1 MTEPAIARLLVVDDN
16 PANCELLVRRLQ
28 RQGHG
33 VEFVEGGREALARL
47 RATDFDLVLLDIT
60 MPGMDGYQ
68 VLAEMKADA
77 ALSHIPVV
85 MVSALDEI
93 ESVVR
98 CLGLGADDY
107 LPKPFDPAL
116 LRARVESSLAR
127 KRLHD
132 SERRYLRAMERELE
146 IGRQIQQGFLPD
158 ALPRVDGWQ
167 IAARFL
173 PARQVA
179 GDFYDV
185 FALRNGS
192 LFLVVADVC
201 DKGVGAALYMA
212 LFRSLIRAIAGQ
224 GGDGDSVQALTRTA
238 RSTSDYIA
246 TVHGGANMF
255 ATAFLA
261 VLEPVSGDF
270 VYVNAGHDAP
280 MLVRRGAQAIERL
293 MPTGAALGLMPDQ
306 AFGVAAGRL
315 APGDLLLAFTDGVT
329 EAGSPGAQFGEQ
341 GVEDRLRA
349 MNGSADELLGE
360 IAASV
365 AALNVEQADDVTM
378 LAAQRALR

>member
-1 MTEPAIARLLVVDDN
+1 
-16 PANCELLVRRLQ
+16 
-28 RQGHG
+28 
-33 VEFVEGGREALARL
+33 
-47 RATDFDLVLLDIT
+47 

-68 VLAEMKADA
+68 VLAELKADA

-127 KRLHD
+127 KRLQD

-158 ALPRVDGWQ
+158 ALPRIDGWQ

-224 GGDGDSVQALTRTA
+224 GGDGDSVQALTQTV

-246 TVHGGANMF
+246 TVHGSANMF

-261 VLEPVSGDF
+261 VLEPASGEF

-280 MLVRRGAQAIERL
+280 MLVRRAGRSIERL

-329 EAGSPGAQFGEQ
+329 EAGSPGALFGEQ
-341 GVEDRLRA
+341 GIEERLRA

-360 IAASV
+360 IAAGV
-365 AALNVEQADDVTM
+365 AALNGEQADDVTM
-378 LAAQRALR
+378 LAAQREPR

>member
-246 TVHGGANMF
+246 TVHSGANMF

-280 MLVRRGAQAIERL
+280 MLVRRGAQPIERL

-341 GVEDRLRA
+341 GIEDRLRA

-360 IAASV
+360 IAAGV

>member
-1 MTEPAIARLLVVDDN
+1 MSETTTARLLVVDDN

-28 RQGHG
+28 RQGHS
-33 VEFVEGGREALARL
+33 VESVEGGREALERL
-47 RATDFDLVLLDIT
+47 RAADFDLVLLDIT

-68 VLAEMKADA
+68 VLAELKADA

-93 ESVVR
+93 ESVVK

-127 KRLHD
+127 KRLQD

-158 ALPRVDGWQ
+158 ALPRIDGWQ
-167 IAARFL
+167 IAARFV

-224 GGDGDSVQALTRTA
+224 GGDGDSVQALTQTV

-246 TVHGGANMF
+246 TVHGSANMF

-261 VLEPVSGDF
+261 VLEPDSGDF

-280 MLVRRGAQAIERL
+280 MLVRRDGQPIERL

-315 APGDLLLAFTDGVT
+315 APGELLLAFTDGVT
-329 EAGSPGAQFGEQ
+329 EAGSPGALFGEQ
-341 GVEDRLRA
+341 GIEDRLRA
-349 MNGSADELLGE
+349 MNGSADDLLGA
-360 IAASV
+360 IAAGV
-365 AALNVEQADDVTM
+365 AALNGEQADDVTM